1 MIDLKKLQKEIYDNK
16 VAKGFN
22 ISDFNFEFGL
32 TYGEL
37 AEAFNAYRKKLPD
50 LGEELA
56 DVVIYLFGLA
66 AILNID
72 IENEILKK
80 VEKNK
85 KREYQKINGVNIR
98 TKNA

>member
-16 VAKGFN
+16 MTKGFN
-22 ISDFNFEFGL
+22 ISDVNLEFDL
-32 TYGEL
+32 IYGEL

-56 DVVIYLFGLA
+56 DVAIYLFGLA
-66 AILNID
+66 AILGID

-80 VEKNK
+80 ADKNK
-85 KREYQKINGVNIR
+85 KREYKKINGVNVR
-98 TKNA
+98 TKDA

>member
-1 MIDLKKLQKEIYDNK
+1 MIDLKKLQKEIYNNK
-16 VAKGFN
+16 VTKGFN
-22 ISDFNFEFGL
+22 ITDINFEFGL

-37 AEAFNAYRKKLPD
+37 AEAFEAYRKKSPE

-56 DVVIYLFGLA
+56 DVVIYLLGLA

-72 IENEILKK
+72 LEEEILKK

-85 KREYQKINGVNIR
+85 KREYKKINGVNVR
-98 TKNA
+98 TKDI